1 MGIQIY
7 CGNTDVLWIDQTK
20 IETGLDTQFFVAVD
34 ALAETPWTGLFCKLW
49 LWCFLRLLNFSYF
62 DKVCQDSS
70 MKDNCTVM

>member
-34 ALAETPWTGLFCKLW
+34 ALAETP
-49 LWCFLRLLNFSYF
+49 
-62 DKVCQDSS
+62 
-70 MKDNCTVM
+70 